1 MKRTITIT
9 RKDHHFVCDPEA
21 IIVQRQTQDWIEW
34 INKSAVDC
42 WISFVSTPFDE
53 ADFLVKANKTV
64 ETNSVRRNA
73 EATNFVYDLAEDA
86 KVQDPHGT
94 AWHEFASRFAPT
106 IFAAPAEV
114 PADPQVIVH

>member
-1 MKRTITIT
+1 MKREITIT
-9 RKDHHFVCDPEA
+9 MKNGHLVCDPEA
-21 IIVQRQTQDWIEW
+21 IIVQRQTRDWIEW

-53 ADFLVKANKTV
+53 ADFLVKAGETV
-64 ETNSVRRNA
+64 ETDSVRRNA

-86 KVQDPHGT
+86 KIQDPHGA